1 MTTADL
7 PAVEA
12 IGCTVHPGLPEEPAV
27 FIERLGLYPAGCLVM
42 LMNDAIAGYAISHP
56 WWLEQPPKLNSFLG
70 ELPQDPG
77 TFYIHDLALL
87 PQARG
92 TGAGGRLVDRLVEQ
106 ARREHL
112 RQMSLVAVSGSS
124 GFWQRHGFRAVD
136 DAAIAQRL
144 GSYGGTA
151 RFMVREI

>member
-1 MTTADL
+1 MTAADL

-12 IGCTVHPGLPEEPAV
+12 IGCKVHPGLPEEPAV

-87 PQARG
+87 ANARG
-92 TGAGGRLVDRLVEQ
+92 TGAGGVIVDQLVEQ
-106 ARREHL
+106 ARRERL
-112 RQMSLVAVSGSS
+112 NRMSLVAVSGSS
-124 GFWQRHGFRAVD
+124 GFWQRHGFHAVVY
-136 DAAIAQRL
+136 AAIAQSL
-144 GSYGGTA
+144 GSYGGA
-151 RFMVREI
+151 ACYMVREI